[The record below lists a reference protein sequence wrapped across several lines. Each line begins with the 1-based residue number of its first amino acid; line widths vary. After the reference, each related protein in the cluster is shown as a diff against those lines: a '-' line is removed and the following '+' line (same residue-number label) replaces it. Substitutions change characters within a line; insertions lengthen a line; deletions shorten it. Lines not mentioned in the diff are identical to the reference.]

1 MKIEPGCRAAFHYTL
16 KDDDGQILDSS
27 EGGQPLSY
35 TAGAGEIVPGL
46 EHALMYREAG
56 EHLDISVA
64 PQEGYG
70 LRDEN
75 AVHRVNR
82 KYLAGLLPQ
91 LEEGMAVQADTENGP
106 RTFFISEIGSDS
118 VILDANHPLAGLT
131 LHFSVDIVSVTPP
144 GKIKVDY

>member
-27 EGGQPLSY
+27 EGGQPLNY

-46 EHALMYREAG
+46 EH
-56 EHLDISVA
+56 SVA

-82 KYLAGLLPQ
+82 EYLAGLLPQ

-118 VILDANHPLAGLT
+118 VILDATHPLAGLT